1 MSRIPYI
8 KYGAAD
14 PKGGCSGSLMNL
26 LNQPDFNHRAQV
38 ESGLLEEQ
46 CGDLLRNFFRKLRE
60 KKKSDKR
67 AILNHESDLLE

>member
-1 MSRIPYI
+1 
-8 KYGAAD
+8 
-14 PKGGCSGSLMNL
+14 MNL

-46 CGDLLRNFFRKLRE
+46 CGDLLRNFFRKLRKE
-60 KKKSDKR
+60 KSDKR